1 VPQPEAS
8 LLYDDSELDGEDVD
22 EAEDEDEGDEV
33 GASKA
38 HDARFPLERIPN
50 PISRATPDRI
60 QTVRWGDRV
69 TLIFPA
75 GSVSSPG
82 SQQFA
87 DVVLPVPMVCSI
99 SFRAEI
105 MPPVLGTVSV
115 TILELIFGVGSA
127 NYTRQYNFA
136 TLPALLSPIDFVIP
150 AVPLQR
156 LQGRVGG
163 VGFGGQ
169 KINATLSLAPVSGA
183 R

>member
-8 LLYDDSELDGEDVD
+8 LLYEPDDVHG
-22 EAEDEDEGDEV
+22 EAEDEDEDDDADEV
-33 GASKA
+33 GGQKA
-38 HDARFPLERIPN
+38 HAARFPLQSIPN
-50 PISRATPDRI
+50 PLSRATPDRV

-87 DVVLPVPMVCSI
+87 DVVLPVPMVCTI

-105 MPPVLGTVSV
+105 MPPILGTVSV
-115 TILELIFGVGSA
+115 TVLELIFGVGSA
-127 NYTRQYNFA
+127 NYTRQYTFS

-150 AVPLQR
+150 AIPLQR
-156 LQGRVGG
+156 LQGRVSG

-183 R
+183 T